1 VTFKFATASLI
12 LLPVVSP
19 ALAQVAMPSDAPAP
33 VRLVEP
39 SSPVALPAQGDIRLP
54 VQLGP
59 NARQQYGDIFA
70 AIDSGRWTDA
80 AAKLDAIPSGP
91 LHPLARS
98 LVYLGKGSPK
108 VDAEALAALA
118 AQAPDLPQTQ
128 SLVRLASARGATI
141 VPQLPQVRQLVWLGT
156 APRRTR
162 VATTGGDPA
171 ANAIADQILPLIKDD
186 RPIDAE
192 ALLVLNADRLSPA
205 ARTEWQQRIAWS
217 YYLTGDDAGARK
229 LADVARQGTGEWA
242 AQADWVAGLAAWRQK
257 DWKGAS
263 EAFAAQ
269 TRMSTDPEMVAAGHY
284 WAARADMAAKQPD
297 RVQPHLR
304 AAARLDE
311 TFYGM
316 LAQAAMGLAPLRD
329 NDGATKVRN
338 VSELPNVRAALALA
352 EIGQLDKADD
362 LIRHQARIGLPVDH
376 ATLTLIAG
384 KMNLPATQLW
394 LAHNGP
400 VGART
405 TAEGRYPAPD
415 AWMPQGGWR
424 VDKSLVFAHA
434 LQESQFRVNVTSPA
448 GARGLMQV
456 MPGTA
461 AMIARRKGL
470 PTVGSLANPGLNMEF
485 GQSYIEQLRDS
496 SATGGMLPK
505 VIAAYNAGPAPLE
518 RWNARGEELNKD
530 PLLYIE
536 SISYWETRGYV
547 TTVLRNYWMYQQQA
561 GQKTLSRDAL
571 VQGLW
576 PKFPTGTGRT
586 VVTK

>member
-1 VTFKFATASLI
+1 LPEDWGVTFKLALASL
-12 LLPVVSP
+12 LVTSTATP
-19 ALAQVAMPSDAPAP
+19 AFAQFAAPA
-33 VRLVEP
+33 VAP
-39 SSPVALPAQGDIRLP
+39 SQVDIRLP

-59 NARQQYGDIFA
+59 NARQQYREIFA
-70 AIDSGRWTDA
+70 AIDAGKWADA
-80 AAKLDAIPSGP
+80 TLKIDTMPSGP

-98 LVYLGKGSPK
+98 LIYLGKGSPR
-108 VDAEALAALA
+108 VEGDALAALA
-118 AQAPDLPQTQ
+118 MQVPDLPQTQ
-128 SLVRLASARGATI
+128 ALVRLASVRGAAT
-141 VPQLPQVRQLVWLGT
+141 VPVLPQVRQLVWLGT
-156 APRRTR
+156 APRRSR
-162 VATTGGDPA
+162 VATTEGDPA
-171 ANAIADQILPLIKDD
+171 GRAIADQILPLIKDD
-186 RPIDAE
+186 KPIDAE
-192 ALLVLNADRLSPA
+192 ALLILNEDKLSPA
-205 ARTEWQQRIAWS
+205 ARTEWQQRVAWS
-217 YYLTGDDAGARK
+217 YYLTGDDAAARK
-229 LADVARQGTGEWA
+229 LADVARQGSGEWA

-263 EAFAAQ
+263 DAFAAQ

-311 TFYGM
+311 TFYGL
-316 LAQAAMGLAPLRD
+316 LAQAAMGLAAPRD
-329 NDGATKVRN
+329 DNGATKVRN
-338 VSELPNVRAALALA
+338 VSELPNVRTALALA
-352 EIGQLDKADD
+352 EIGQLDKAED
-362 LIRHQARIGLPVDH
+362 LIRYQARIGLPVDH

-384 KMNLPATQLW
+384 KLNLPATQLW

-415 AWMPQGGWR
+415 AWTPQGGWR
-424 VDKSLVFAHA
+424 VDKNLVFAHA

-470 PTVGSLANPGLNMEF
+470 PTIGSLGSPETNMEY
-485 GQSYIEQLRDS
+485 GQSYIEQLRDM

-561 GQKTLSRDAL
+561 GQRTLSRDAL

-576 PKFPTGTGRT
+576 PKFPGAGGRQLASAEAR
-586 VVTK
+586 